1 MGIFIAERKKLTFDN
16 ENDRIILILLSLKN
30 KRNCFE
36 QKRYIT
42 LRNRYEDNDVYKD
55 DIIEKLVNAG
65 YVNAIDLEPDKP
77 KRCASGG
84 FIKHRTR
91 YRTSKSGIRA
101 LKSGR
106 FISEYNTIMWK
117 RFGSGLQWTATVI
130 SVLGGALALYSRCQ
144 NSDAATQPTPYE
156 IRNIPDSTIIA
167 PAAIATNSDISAI
180 TPNQSKEKHKVR
192 IASDTTNKSPTNE

>member
-1 MGIFIAERKKLTFDN
+1 MTERKKLPLDN
-16 ENDRIILILLSLKN
+16 ENDRIILVLLSLKN
-30 KRNCFE
+30 KRNCIE

-42 LRNRYEDNDVYKD
+42 LRKRYEDNDVYKD

-65 YVNAIDLEPDKP
+65 YVNAIDLEPNKP
-77 KRCASGG
+77 KRDASGG
-84 FIKHRTR
+84 FTEHRTR

-130 SVLGGALALYSRCQ
+130 SVLGGVLALYSRCQ
-144 NSDAATQPTPYE
+144 SSDAATRPTPYE
-156 IRNIPDSTIIA
+156 IRNIADSTIIA
-167 PAAIATNSDISAI
+167 PDIIATNSDISVIIPHQANKKHSPRVANDTIKTSPI
-180 TPNQSKEKHKVR
+180 TE
-192 IASDTTNKSPTNE
+192 